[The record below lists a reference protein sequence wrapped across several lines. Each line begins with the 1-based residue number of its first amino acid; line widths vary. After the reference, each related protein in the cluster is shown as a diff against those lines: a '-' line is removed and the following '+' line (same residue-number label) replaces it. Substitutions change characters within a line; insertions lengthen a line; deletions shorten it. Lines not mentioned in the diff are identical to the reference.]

1 MEVLSAVIGLPAA
14 VKYST
19 IGIWLPRVFLLKEQ
33 KYEEDFPHCR
43 QEDKQDCGNYR
54 AKLVTVGFHQTMFGY
69 KNNVEKKEGKERKKL
84 SYKRTIWY

>member
-19 IGIWLPRVFLLKEQ
+19 IGIWLPQVFLLKEQ

-54 AKLVTVGFHQTMFGY
+54 AKLVMVGFHQTMFGY
-69 KNNVEKKEGKERKKL
+69 QNNVGKKGKEKEKERCCKKTKL
-84 SYKRTIWY
+84 